1 MEKKKSEE
9 NGSRYIGADIDLA
22 DQEKVDPKL
31 VKGWVRQ
38 ENNDPRSD
46 NKPEY

>member
-1 MEKKKSEE
+1 MDKKKTEE
-9 NGSRYIGADIDLA
+9 TDSRYIGADIDIA
-22 DQEKVDPKL
+22 DKDKVDPEL

-46 NKPEY
+46 SKPEY